1 MTNWSATANAI
12 LFHSSFVDSSF
23 VISNMNAWQAI
34 VLISVGLVGHVI
46 LWTALVN
53 RIHGLGISRRIVDSL
68 TLACGFALLVIPIA
82 ILWNARGP
90 SGWQLG
96 NVSIVY
102 LTLGAILAVY
112 SALVRWWLNREDRN
126 QCLLRDN
133 RTQVLDL
140 RATHGAKLLASGVV
154 RALGSLPGNEVLL
167 VHVHDKQ
174 LLVPNLPKELNGL
187 RIAHLSDL
195 HMSGRLA
202 AEYYEVVVASVNA
215 WQPDLVAITGD
226 IVEQAEWIERAGEIL
241 GRLRA
246 ASGVYFVLG
255 NHDRKT
261 DHDQIRRE
269 LVAVGQIDVGG
280 RSVELTLR
288 GAQVLIAGNELPWF
302 PMHQEISRDSAGLRL
317 LLAHGPDQF
326 AWAQKRGFHLM
337 LAGHNHGG
345 QVCFPLIGA
354 IVAPSV
360 SGTRYAGGLFQQGDT
375 LLHVSRG
382 TGSLSPLRW
391 NCPPEIAL
399 LTLRT
404 ANEH

>member
-1 MTNWSATANAI
+1 
-12 LFHSSFVDSSF
+12 
-23 VISNMNAWQAI
+23 MNAWQAI

-53 RIHGLGISRRIVDSL
+53 RIHGLGVTRWIVDAL
-68 TLACGFALLVIPIA
+68 TLTCGVALVAIPAAMFWDLRIA
-82 ILWNARGP
+82 AGGQF
-90 SGWQLG
+90 S
-96 NVSIVY
+96 NVSVAY
-102 LTLGAILAVY
+102 LALCSLMVVWSAVD
-112 SALVRWWLNREDRN
+112 RWWLRRGDRN
-126 QCLLRDN
+126 QSLLFGNHTR
-133 RTQVLDL
+133 VLEL

-154 RALGSLPGNEVLL
+154 RCLGSLPGNEVLR
-167 VHVHDKQ
+167 VHIHEKQ
-174 LLVPNLPKELNGL
+174 LVVPSLPVALDGL

-195 HMSGRLA
+195 HMSGRLS
-202 AEYYEVVVASVNA
+202 AEYYEAVVESVNE
-215 WQPDLVAITGD
+215 WEPDLVAITGD
-226 IVEQAEWIERAGEIL
+226 IVEDAEWIDRAGEIL

-261 DHDQIRRE
+261 DHEGIRRVLIAE
-269 LVAVGQIDVGG
+269 GQCDVGG
-280 RSVELTLR
+280 RSMELTLR
-288 GAQVLIAGNELPWF
+288 GEQVLIAGNELPWF
-302 PMHQEISRDSAGLRL
+302 PMHQEIGGDAAGLRL

-326 AWAQKRGFHLM
+326 AWAQQRGFHLM

-360 SGTRYAGGLFQQGDT
+360 SGTRYAGGIFRRGDT

-404 ANEH
+404 ADGR

>member
-1 MTNWSATANAI
+1 
-12 LFHSSFVDSSF
+12 
-23 VISNMNAWQAI
+23 MNAWQSI
-34 VLISVGLVGHVI
+34 VLISVGMIGHVI

-53 RIHGLGISRRIVDSL
+53 RIHGLGVTRWIVDAL
-68 TLACGFALLVIPIA
+68 TLTCGVALVAIPA
-82 ILWNARGP
+82 AMLCDSRMPAG
-90 SGWQLG
+90 GQLS
-96 NVSIVY
+96 NVSVAY
-102 LTLGAILAVY
+102 LALCSLMVVWSAVD
-112 SALVRWWLNREDRN
+112 RWLLRRGDRN
-126 QCLLRDN
+126 QSLLFGN
-133 RTQVLDL
+133 HTQVLDL
-140 RATHGAKLLASGVV
+140 RAMHGAKLLASGVV
-154 RALGSLPGNEVLL
+154 RFLGSLPGNEVLL
-167 VHVHDKQ
+167 VHVHEKQ
-174 LLVPNLPKELNGL
+174 LLVPSLPAAFDGL

-226 IVEQAEWIERAGEIL
+226 IVEDAEWIDRAGEIL

-255 NHDRKT
+255 NHDRKI
-261 DHDQIRRE
+261 DHERIRRA

-280 RSVELTLR
+280 RSLELTLR
-288 GAQVLIAGNELPWF
+288 GEQMLIAGNELPWF
-302 PMHQEISRDSAGLRL
+302 PMHQEIGGESAALRL

-360 SGTRYAGGLFQQGDT
+360 TGTRYAGGIFRQGDT

-399 LTLRT
+399 LTLRSQKD
-404 ANEH
+404 